1 MLGFVRVAAVS
12 DFSDGLVRVF
22 DVDGVDVG
30 VVSLGGRFHAF
41 SGKCPHAGY
50 VLNYT
55 RVRPGDVILCS
66 SHMAS
71 FDLHTGRVL
80 QGPAEKDLRLY
91 TVKVDSDDVLVSL
104 GEG

>member
-1 MLGFVRVAAVS
+1 LAFHRVASVS

-22 DVDGVDVG
+22 KVGEIDVG
-30 VVSLGGRFHAF
+30 VVSLGGRFYAF

-50 VLNYT
+50 IMNYT

-71 FDLHTGRVL
+71 FDLHTGKLL
-80 QGPAEKDLRLY
+80 QGPTDKDLNLY
-91 TVKVDSDDVLVSL
+91 HVKVEGADVYVTTET
-104 GEG
+104 GA